1 MKSRSLL
8 VLPVLLVLGL
18 ACAAALFLN
27 QPARSNS
34 TFACAPLADRDAAD
48 SQDDSFQPLSLTPGE
63 LPAAD
68 APLEAGPDVVI
79 GITESEAK
87 ALQPVPA
94 PDVDTRAQDLSIL
107 RVLQEAKVTD
117 LESELKKLID
127 EMPCFATISGTVLDQ
142 RGQPVAGA
150 SVRATFD
157 PAVASPAE
165 PAEGSRRRIRTTTMT
180 LATTEADG
188 SYTARVTLFVPAE
201 TGSITLKLSALHAA
215 YIADAPLEITV
226 NREETRTG
234 IDLSMTLGATVKGTV
249 RDAYGAPIEGA
260 KVYAGAGQS
269 AKRGGR
275 SATIGSAVTDAQGQ
289 YVMQGLRTGEM
300 WVSANATGYGPQ
312 DKGVDLNVTVGQE
325 YLAPDITLAMQT
337 ALKFKVYGGE
347 FSSGKVGVTITPI
360 EGKAQ
365 YITANIGK
373 DGVVLVSCRFSGQ
386 ATLNVTTA
394 GFGTAAPI
402 TLNITEAIHND
413 LGMIELV
420 AMTQTSP
427 TPPRL
432 KTVSPE
438 DQRSGPMPE
447 RSSR

>member
-34 TFACAPLADRDAAD
+34 TFACAPLADHAD
-48 SQDDSFQPLSLTPGE
+48 TQPLRDTDKPLALTETPE
-63 LPAAD
+63 SIDKPQPLVMPAPAAD
-68 APLEAGPDVVI
+68 EAQPATTTPEEVTDTIVRMQD
-79 GITESEAK
+79 EAK
-87 ALQPVPA
+87 TQAIAEAELKALA
-94 PDVDTRAQDLSIL
+94 A
-107 RVLQEAKVTD
+107 
-117 LESELKKLID
+117 ELKKLID

-215 YIADAPLEITV
+215 YIADAPFEITV
-226 NREETRTG
+226 NRDETRTG

-289 YVMQGLRTGEM
+289 YVMQGLKTGEM

-337 ALKFKVYGGE
+337 ALKFKVTGGE
-347 FSSGKVGVTITPI
+347 FTSGKVGVTITQL
-360 EGKAQ
+360 EGKSN
-365 YITANIGK
+365 YVTADIGK
-373 DGVVLVSCRFSGQ
+373 DGTILVSCRFSGE
-386 ATLNVTTA
+386 ATLTVTTA
-394 GFGTAAPI
+394 GYATATPLSI
-402 TLNITEAIHND
+402 NIADGVHND
-413 LGMIELV
+413 LGTIELV
-420 AMTQTSP
+420 A
-427 TPPRL
+427 
-432 KTVSPE
+432 KTFEEIKKPGRKLG
-438 DQRSGPMPE
+438 D
-447 RSSR
+447 